1 MKIITL
7 RVADELYDISKQTS
21 TSLNKTTKNIIA
33 DYLKSPRTIA
43 SFLSEIENNL
53 LNSHKSTIDNLY
65 MDKIKGLVDEEM
77 YKRIYDKTNKEITR
91 INMKLEELNKKKEVN
106 ENQTLDSTNFKKC
119 KNSVLDYMSLK
130 TPTKDQIKR
139 LVDRIEIDK
148 DKKVY
153 VYLKFPELLEEL

>member
-1 MKIITL
+1 MTIITL
-7 RVADELYDISKQTS
+7 RIYDALYDISKQTS

-33 DYLKSPRTIA
+33 DYLKSPRTIS

-91 INMKLEELNKKKEVN
+91 INM
-106 ENQTLDSTNFKKC
+106 
-119 KNSVLDYMSLK
+119 
-130 TPTKDQIKR
+130 
-139 LVDRIEIDK
+139 
-148 DKKVY
+148 
-153 VYLKFPELLEEL
+153 

>member
-33 DYLKSPRTIA
+33 DYLKSTRTIA

-77 YKRIYDKTNKEITR
+77 YKKIYDKTNKEITR
-91 INMKLEELNKKKEVN
+91 INM
-106 ENQTLDSTNFKKC
+106 
-119 KNSVLDYMSLK
+119 
-130 TPTKDQIKR
+130 
-139 LVDRIEIDK
+139 
-148 DKKVY
+148 
-153 VYLKFPELLEEL
+153 

>member
-33 DYLKSPRTIA
+33 DYLNSPRTIA

-65 MDKIKGLVDEEM
+65 LDKIKGLVDEEM

-91 INMKLEELNKKKEVN
+91 INM
-106 ENQTLDSTNFKKC
+106 
-119 KNSVLDYMSLK
+119 
-130 TPTKDQIKR
+130 
-139 LVDRIEIDK
+139 
-148 DKKVY
+148 
-153 VYLKFPELLEEL
+153 

>member
-7 RVADELYDISKQTS
+7 RVDDELYDISKQTS
-21 TSLNKTTKNIIA
+21 TSLNKTAKNIIA
-33 DYLKSPRTIA
+33 DYLKSPRTIV

-91 INMKLEELNKKKEVN
+91 INM
-106 ENQTLDSTNFKKC
+106 
-119 KNSVLDYMSLK
+119 
-130 TPTKDQIKR
+130 
-139 LVDRIEIDK
+139 
-148 DKKVY
+148 
-153 VYLKFPELLEEL
+153 

>member
-33 DYLKSPRTIA
+33 DYLKSTRTIA
-43 SFLSEIENNL
+43 SFPEA
-53 LNSHKSTIDNLY
+53 
-65 MDKIKGLVDEEM
+65 
-77 YKRIYDKTNKEITR
+77 KT
-91 INMKLEELNKKKEVN
+91 
-106 ENQTLDSTNFKKC
+106 F
-119 KNSVLDYMSLK
+119 VLPSADYMSLK

>member
-7 RVADELYDISKQTS
+7 RVDDELYDISKQTS

-91 INMKLEELNKKKEVN
+91 IN
-106 ENQTLDSTNFKKC
+106 T
-119 KNSVLDYMSLK
+119 
-130 TPTKDQIKR
+130 
-139 LVDRIEIDK
+139 
-148 DKKVY
+148 
-153 VYLKFPELLEEL
+153 

>member
-33 DYLKSPRTIA
+33 DYLKSTRTIA
-43 SFLSEIENNL
+43 SFLSEIENDL

-91 INMKLEELNKKKEVN
+91 INM
-106 ENQTLDSTNFKKC
+106 
-119 KNSVLDYMSLK
+119 
-130 TPTKDQIKR
+130 
-139 LVDRIEIDK
+139 
-148 DKKVY
+148 
-153 VYLKFPELLEEL
+153 

>member
-7 RVADELYDISKQTS
+7 RVADELYNISKQTS

-33 DYLKSPRTIA
+33 DYLKSTRTIA

-77 YKRIYDKTNKEITR
+77 YKKIYDKTNKEITR
-91 INMKLEELNKKKEVN
+91 INM
-106 ENQTLDSTNFKKC
+106 
-119 KNSVLDYMSLK
+119 
-130 TPTKDQIKR
+130 
-139 LVDRIEIDK
+139 
-148 DKKVY
+148 
-153 VYLKFPELLEEL
+153 

>member
-7 RVADELYDISKQTS
+7 RVDDELYDISKQTS

-33 DYLKSPRTIA
+33 DYLKSPRTRA

-91 INMKLEELNKKKEVN
+91 INM
-106 ENQTLDSTNFKKC
+106 
-119 KNSVLDYMSLK
+119 
-130 TPTKDQIKR
+130 
-139 LVDRIEIDK
+139 
-148 DKKVY
+148 
-153 VYLKFPELLEEL
+153 

>member
-33 DYLKSPRTIA
+33 DYLKSTRTIA

-91 INMKLEELNKKKEVN
+91 INM
-106 ENQTLDSTNFKKC
+106 
-119 KNSVLDYMSLK
+119 
-130 TPTKDQIKR
+130 
-139 LVDRIEIDK
+139 
-148 DKKVY
+148 
-153 VYLKFPELLEEL
+153 

>member
-33 DYLKSPRTIA
+33 DYLKSTRTIA

-77 YKRIYDKTNKEITR
+77 YKRIYDKTNKETTR
-91 INMKLEELNKKKEVN
+91 INM
-106 ENQTLDSTNFKKC
+106 
-119 KNSVLDYMSLK
+119 
-130 TPTKDQIKR
+130 
-139 LVDRIEIDK
+139 
-148 DKKVY
+148 
-153 VYLKFPELLEEL
+153 

>member
-33 DYLKSPRTIA
+33 DYLKSTRTIA

-53 LNSHKSTIDNLY
+53 FNSHKSTIDNLY

-91 INMKLEELNKKKEVN
+91 INM
-106 ENQTLDSTNFKKC
+106 
-119 KNSVLDYMSLK
+119 
-130 TPTKDQIKR
+130 
-139 LVDRIEIDK
+139 
-148 DKKVY
+148 
-153 VYLKFPELLEEL
+153 